1 MDKSYDS
8 SWDKGNDDAFNR
20 KEREWAKRNWWGWLN
35 KNLTFP
41 FTVKREED
49 EDDAYFTDIA
59 KREPFRLC
67 HVIEVLNLETEEMDL
82 FVAPRPK
89 RASLV
94 SLANPVR
101 IKGTLAEPK
110 VSVTRIPRGRLLA
123 ATGLLAGLVNPAFL
137 IFTLSDIGTG
147 RANSCDASVK
157 RAREI
162 SGIDSE

>member
-67 HVIEVLNLETEEMDL
+67 HVMEVLNLETEDDL
-82 FVAPRPK
+82 NNIIIKVKENEEIGYVPLCDVEVTSKKDENFW
-89 RASLV
+89 
-94 SLANPVR
+94 PVR
-101 IKGTLAEPK
+101 EY
-110 VSVTRIPRGRLLA
+110 VVW
-123 ATGLLAGLVNPAFL
+123 F
-137 IFTLSDIGTG
+137 
-147 RANSCDASVK
+147 AN
-157 RAREI
+157 R
-162 SGIDSE
+162 